1 MNENAAFGQ
10 LPLALE
16 GTGYHADGTQFSP
29 ENEAMGFFGNLLD
42 QAYNP
47 CMVSMLAG
55 NNILRWNVTLS
66 PISVS
71 YSPSRPDTL
80 CE

>member
-42 QAYNP
+42 QTYNSLYG
-47 CMVSMLAG
+47 VDVG
-55 NNILRWNVTLS
+55 WQ
-66 PISVS
+66 
-71 YSPSRPDTL
+71 
-80 CE
+80 